1 MSADANAGASGGAE
15 AEAAEAA
22 APTAPASLAQRL
34 RAADWSA
41 LRVRVSAFVV
51 ANFLPLGFAV
61 ALLVSLTWPLP
72 GATLGDGRIADVRA
86 LQAANNA
93 AVFLVSGLTLNLADF
108 TAVLRD
114 VRAPLFGL
122 VAILALTPCLAF
134 GALRLPL
141 RPHEFSVGLA
151 IFCVVP
157 TTLGVG
163 VALTTAAKGNTAL
176 ALALTVSTNLLG
188 IATVPFLL
196 RAVLATDS
204 PGDGGSG
211 GGGATVSIDP
221 GDLAVKLVFTCLL
234 PTTAGIALRRSSSRL
249 AAWVSAHKVALG
261 LFSNANLVCIV
272 WQTLS
277 AASGVL
283 LRQRA
288 GDVLAVV
295 ALAASL
301 HLVMLAAVHVAV
313 TRALR
318 LPARERVAVTI
329 MSAQKSAPVAVTVI
343 TYITRSGA
351 QQGLLAI
358 PSLVGQLSQ
367 IFIGSALSRA
377 LAKQVQLWEE
387 AQQRSS
393 GGEGEAEEGG
403 GETPAALV
411 DAATAGGGGV
421 TLQRRHARDA
431 EDAAPAEAAQAM
443 PADAP

>member
-1 MSADANAGASGGAE
+1 MAAATAADPGDAEAVTTPHKPPEDVEAPDEAAGEAGAS
-15 AEAAEAA
+15 
-22 APTAPASLAQRL
+22 APTAAPCTPLGSAWRAL
-34 RAADWSA
+34 RAARERHGP
-41 LRVRVSAFVV
+41 RVRQFVIV
-51 ANFLPLGFAV
+51 NFLPLGFAV

-72 GATLGDGRIADVRA
+72 GKTLGDGRINDVRA

-93 AVFLVSGLTLNLADF
+93 AVFLVSGLTLNLSDF
-108 TAVLRD
+108 TAVLKD

-163 VALTTAAKGNTAL
+163 VALTTAAKGNIAL

-196 RAVLATDS
+196 RAVLAGT
-204 PGDGGSG
+204 PGAS
-211 GGGATVSIDP
+211 TVRVDP
-221 GDLAVKLVFTCLL
+221 GDLAVKLVFTCLI
-234 PTTAGIALRRSSSRL
+234 PTAVGIALRCSSARL
-249 AAWVSAHKVALG
+249 AAWVTANKVGLG
-261 LFSNANLVCIV
+261 VFSNANLVCIV

-277 AASGVL
+277 AASAVL

-295 ALAASL
+295 AIAAGL
-301 HLVMLAAVHVAV
+301 HLVMLAVVHVAV
-313 TRALR
+313 TRALS
-318 LPARERVAVTI
+318 LPVRERVAVTI
-329 MSAQKSAPVAVTVI
+329 MGAQKSAPVAVTVI

-358 PSLVGQLSQ
+358 PALVGQLSQ
-367 IFIGSALSRA
+367 IFIGSALART
-377 LAKQVQLWEE
+377 LAKQVQLADE
-387 AQQRSS
+387 AQL
-393 GGEGEAEEGG
+393 
-403 GETPAALV
+403 PAAP
-411 DAATAGGGGV
+411 AAAQDTPPSNAAG
-421 TLQRRHARDA
+421 
-431 EDAAPAEAAQAM
+431 DAAPQPARRRVGEEGAA
-443 PADAP
+443 PAVAQGAPT